1 MCVFFYLLG
10 FNFFRNINKIW
21 LCRRWCNRKL
31 AQNIYIYFFS
41 FNVLSMLIGSRLN
54 WENILCGKE
63 TANGLLFTLFR
74 ESPHITCLWAVA
86 TVKMADE
93 VSVHQ
98 MLAVAL
104 YLMYY
109 YCCHRHRRY
118 QLSEQFH
125 LYDVRALLVLFLSLN
140 PVPNHT
146 KKTGFES
153 NCYYIEIRSN
163 CFDFLPNY
171 IYTTK

>member
-1 MCVFFYLLG
+1 M
-10 FNFFRNINKIW
+10 
-21 LCRRWCNRKL
+21 
-31 AQNIYIYFFS
+31 
-41 FNVLSMLIGSRLN
+41 N
-54 WENILCGKE
+54 WFAIELEREFKGKE

-109 YCCHRHRRY
+109 CCHHRRRF
-118 QLSEQFH
+118 QLFEQFH
-125 LYDVRALLVLFLSLN
+125 LYDARALMVLFLSLN
-140 PVPNHT
+140 PVPITQNNGFVLNFFITLKLFKINT
-146 KKTGFES
+146 KLLQMNQKKKHLGKFYS
-153 NCYYIEIRSN
+153 
-163 CFDFLPNY
+163 
-171 IYTTK
+171 